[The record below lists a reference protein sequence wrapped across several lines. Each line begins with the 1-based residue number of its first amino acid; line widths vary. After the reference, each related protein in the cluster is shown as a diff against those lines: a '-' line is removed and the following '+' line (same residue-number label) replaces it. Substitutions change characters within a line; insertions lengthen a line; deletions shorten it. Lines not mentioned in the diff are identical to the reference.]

1 MHAMCK
7 HFCFF
12 VKNHPTSWEQNCK
25 QSRRRSAGNRVL
37 SRHEF
42 QQFLQAKLS
51 NFFFCKS
58 QFCRLWEQAL
68 LINLPVI
75 NFVTLKRKHRPRT
88 NVHFKEI
95 YEASPRTLLKL
106 VNELSPDQKEV
117 MLVGHNPTFTY
128 LAEYLTKE
136 EIGNMPTCS
145 CVKIKFFNEWNE
157 VSEGTGDLLWFEY
170 HKKYLQ
176 EE

>member
-1 MHAMCK
+1 MKVLYLLRHAK
-7 HFCFF
+7 
-12 VKNHPTSWEQNCK
+12 SDWSIGGQNDFDRGLNK
-25 QSRRRSAGNRVL
+25 RGL
-37 SRHEF
+37 SNAPFMGKILKERGV
-42 QQFLQAKLS
+42 QPDMILSSPAKRAKLTS
-51 NFFFCKS
+51 AMVS
-58 QFCRLWEQAL
+58 EQL
-68 LINLPVI
+68 DLSDRVEFNE
-75 NFVTLKRKHRPRT
+75 
-88 NVHFKEI
+88 EI

-106 VNELSPDQKEV
+106 VNELSPDQNEV

-157 VSEGTGDLLWFEY
+157 VREGTGDLLWFEY
-170 HKKYLQ
+170 PKKYLQ